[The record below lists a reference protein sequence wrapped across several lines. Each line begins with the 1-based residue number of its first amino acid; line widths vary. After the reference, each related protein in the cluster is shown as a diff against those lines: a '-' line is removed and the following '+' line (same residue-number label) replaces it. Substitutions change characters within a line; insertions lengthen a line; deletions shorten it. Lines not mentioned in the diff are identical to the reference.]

1 MPGLD
6 KVNNC
11 YEFLQRNTTFNL
23 SQFMQATSYSATTSK
38 KYLGSQLA
46 LYVQKNGKVYEVVRE
61 LPRKD
66 KFQKL
71 LRQTSRPLNGEI
83 NLLIEKSMASALSA
97 IAHYNSPYTQGKA
110 ASYIPQM
117 FIAITSLVISAIKK
131 YGFDNELYE
140 KDAQG
145 SILQVDGKNKIK
157 NLIDLLKT
165 YKSIP
170 NIQLDDAEIK
180 TFTSLLD
187 LLRVV
192 RNEIEHGSG
201 VSYKLDIL
209 LDSKCHALLMNYER
223 LLNREFD
230 VSINSSLVFPLF
242 ISEKLSEEQ
251 KLAARSLQQK
261 EYKAIKDIINTFNSA
276 LDKDVLA
283 NNFYDFKIWAIPK
296 SSNRERNADIS
307 IEYVNIDDLS
317 DEQKEKIERNFIAV
331 REKTISEYR
340 PSKFAEMVKNKIE
353 KTVGKK
359 ILSFTSGYHL
369 NKIIKVLKWS
379 DNKEYRATN
388 PTYKMDYYTEKAR
401 VELFRMIEQNAEE
414 IVGYSKAKFSS

>member
-117 FIAITSLVISAIKK
+117 FIAITSLVISVIKK

-145 SILQVDGKNKIK
+145 SILLVDGKNKIK

-170 NIQLDDAEIK
+170 NIQLDDTEIK

-242 ISEKLSEEQ
+242 ISEKLS
-251 KLAARSLQQK
+251 ARSLQQK

>member
-1 MPGLD
+1 
-6 KVNNC
+6 
-11 YEFLQRNTTFNL
+11 
-23 SQFMQATSYSATTSK
+23 
-38 KYLGSQLA
+38 
-46 LYVQKNGKVYEVVRE
+46 
-61 LPRKD
+61 
-66 KFQKL
+66 
-71 LRQTSRPLNGEI
+71 
-83 NLLIEKSMASALSA
+83 
-97 IAHYNSPYTQGKA
+97 
-110 ASYIPQM
+110 M

-369 NKIIKVLKWS
+369 NKIIKALKWS